1 MNLALV
7 FSFLTIGLI
16 IGALA
21 VYFYMKSN
29 YSPNNQLADLQT
41 KLSEKQVQEQLN
53 KLKME
58 WLNSEINKVS
68 SDLEE
73 SRKNLLSLTSQFAS
87 TKADKLNLEERF
99 ATYKG
104 EVENIQK
111 QFTDQFKVL
120 ANNIMDEK
128 SKVFTQQNSE
138 NLQTVLN
145 PLSQKLK
152 EFEQKV
158 EDTYLRNLRDQTSL
172 QVEIKK
178 LFELN
183 LRISRE
189 ADNLTRALK
198 GDVKVQGNW
207 GEVVL
212 ERILE
217 SSGLE
222 KNREYQTQM
231 QLIDAEGRKF
241 QPDVVVF
248 LPENKHILIDAK
260 VSLVAFEQFANAADN
275 EERTKYLKLHIQ
287 SIRSHVKELAEK
299 KYYKLGGLN
308 TPEYV
313 LLFIPVESSFSLAI
327 KEDTQLFNLA
337 WENKIVIV
345 SPSTLIAT
353 LLTVSSIWRQEN
365 QTKNAI
371 EIAQKS
377 GDLYDKFVGLLNDL
391 NDVDSRLKQTQK
403 ALDASLNKIKY
414 GRGNLIQR
422 TEDLRKIGAKTSK
435 TLPSGFELEPDEL
448 SV

>member
-1 MNLALV
+1 MEV
-7 FSFLTIGLI
+7 GFIIFFLSIGFVC
-16 IGALA
+16 GGLA
-21 VYFYMKSN
+21 VYVYIKSN
-29 YSPNNQLADLQT
+29 YIANEQLIAAQSL
-41 KLSEKQVQEQLN
+41 LAEKQIQEQLS
-53 KLKME
+53 KAQLE
-58 WLNSEINKVS
+58 WLNAEINKVH
-68 SDLEE
+68 SDLEA
-73 SRKNLLSLTSQFAS
+73 SRNALLSLTGQLAS
-87 TKADKLNLEERF
+87 TKADNLNLEERF
-99 ATYKG
+99 TAYKS
-104 EVENIQK
+104 EVDNLQK

-158 EDTYLRNLRDQTSL
+158 EDTYLRNLKDQTTL

-231 QLIDAEGRKF
+231 Q
-241 QPDVVVF
+241 
-248 LPENKHILIDAK
+248 HAK
-260 VSLVAFEQFANAADN
+260 VSLVAFEQFANALDN
-275 EERTKYLKLHIQ
+275 EEHNKYLKLHIQ
-287 SIRSHVKELAEK
+287 SIRNHVKELAEK

-313 LLFIPVESSFSLAI
+313 LMFVPVESSFSLAI
-327 KEDTQLFNLA
+327 KEDAQLFNLA

-353 LLTVSSIWRQEN
+353 LLTISSIWRQEN

-435 TLPSGFELEPDEL
+435 NLPSGFESEPE
-448 SV
+448 

>member
-1 MNLALV
+1 MEV
-7 FSFLTIGLI
+7 GFIIFFLSIGFVC
-16 IGALA
+16 GGLA
-21 VYFYMKSN
+21 VYVYIKSN
-29 YSPNNQLADLQT
+29 YITNEQLIAAQSL
-41 KLSEKQVQEQLN
+41 LAEKQIQEQLS
-53 KLKME
+53 KAQLE
-58 WLNSEINKVS
+58 WLNAEISKVH
-68 SDLEE
+68 SDLDA
-73 SRKNLLSLTSQFAS
+73 SRNSLLSLTGQLAS
-87 TKADKLNLEERF
+87 TKADNSNLEERF
-99 ATYKG
+99 AAYKS
-104 EVENIQK
+104 EVDNLQK

-138 NLQTVLN
+138 NIQTVLN

-158 EDTYLRNLRDQTSL
+158 EDTYLRNLKDQTTL

-248 LPENKHILIDAK
+248 LPDNKHILIDAK
-260 VSLVAFEQFANAADN
+260 VSLVAFEQFANAVDN
-275 EERTKYLKLHIQ
+275 EEHIKYLKLHIQ
-287 SIRSHVKELAEK
+287 SIRNHVKELAEK

-313 LLFIPVESSFSLAI
+313 LMFVPVESSFSLAI
-327 KEDTQLFNLA
+327 KEDAQLFNLA

-353 LLTVSSIWRQEN
+353 LLTISSIWRQEN

-422 TEDLRKIGAKTSK
+422 IEDLRKIGAKTSK
-435 TLPSGFELEPDEL
+435 NLPSGFEFEPE
-448 SV
+448 